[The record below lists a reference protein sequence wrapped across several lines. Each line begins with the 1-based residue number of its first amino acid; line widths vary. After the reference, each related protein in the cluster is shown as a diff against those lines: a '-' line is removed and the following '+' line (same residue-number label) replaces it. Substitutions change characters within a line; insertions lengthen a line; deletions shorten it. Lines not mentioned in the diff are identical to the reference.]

1 MSTYFNAQ
9 IDCKNEKYTLQ
20 FETENREWYK
30 QVEKA
35 CQKVMD
41 AVAHSKQDKASIKDF

>member
-9 IDCKNEKYTLQ
+9 IDCKNGKYTLQ
-20 FETENREWYK
+20 FETENREYYQK
-30 QVEKA
+30 VEKI

-41 AVAHSKQDKASIKDF
+41 AVARSEKDKASIKDF